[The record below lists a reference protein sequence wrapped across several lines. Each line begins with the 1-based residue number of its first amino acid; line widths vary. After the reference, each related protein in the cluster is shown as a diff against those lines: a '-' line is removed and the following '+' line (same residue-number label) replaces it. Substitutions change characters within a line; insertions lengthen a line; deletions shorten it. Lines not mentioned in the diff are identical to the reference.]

1 MKKQRI
7 LASLLCSVIFGGGL
21 ALAQQTPPPSEPP
34 AATEPATPVASQA
47 PAGPVAQ
54 PPAATPPPSVGQ
66 TAQAV
71 VQGVTAAATESA
83 GTMAAG
89 GKSLADQGRGLW
101 SDILLPLW
109 QRLASA
115 VPGVVKAVLVLLI
128 FWVVAVLVGA
138 GVRKALGMTRLDDR
152 AVEDW
157 GLGGMLT
164 TAEGKRRSL
173 EGSAGSLVKWLI
185 LLVGFV
191 AFFQALDLAMV
202 AGPLQGIVSEIVGIV
217 PNLLQAALILLV
229 VWIIA
234 SLLRL
239 VVSRG
244 LGAVGFD
251 EKAARFIP
259 EREVK
264 GETVRPSGLIGKVVF
279 YVVLLFGLPP
289 FLDALGQ
296 RALVS
301 PLSDMLDKILAFLPN
316 VVAAAL
322 IFLLGHVIATVV
334 REVVTN
340 LLAAAGAD
348 AGARRLGLGKAF
360 DKLEVSKIAGAISYF
375 FIIVPVIG
383 AAVDSL
389 GIRAVSEPVTATLE
403 TILAA
408 VPLLF
413 VAGIVVGVGYFL
425 ARIVSRIVG
434 SFLEGVGFD
443 LLPEKLGLDFL
454 RSESPRAR
462 PSAVVASVVMV
473 AIILLTAQ
481 QALATIGLTQLS
493 DLLGRLMGYLPQVV
507 VALVVIF
514 AALVLSAWAGRLA
527 AATFGEQRRGRI
539 LTAVTRYA
547 ILFFGFGIGLNELG
561 VGEALV
567 TVAVAAVLGGAALAL
582 GLAFGLG
589 GREHA
594 KRLIEETEGSGS

>member
-1 MKKQRI
+1 MKRQRI
-7 LASLLCSVIFGGGL
+7 LVSFLGSLLLAGGL
-21 ALAQQTPPPSEPP
+21 AIAQQAPPASQPPP
-34 AATEPATPVASQA
+34 AAEPATPVASGPPATA
-47 PAGPVAQ
+47 PAA
-54 PPAATPPPSVGQ
+54 SVGQ

-71 VQGVTAAATESA
+71 AQGVTAAATESGETLA
-83 GTMAAG
+83 EG
-89 GKSLADQGRGLW
+89 GRSLAEQGRGLW
-101 SDILLPLW
+101 SEILMPLW

-115 VPGVVKAVLVLLI
+115 VPGVAKAVLVLLI

-164 TAEGKRRSL
+164 TSGGKTRSL
-173 EGSAGSLVKWLI
+173 EKSAGTLVKWFI

-202 AGPLQGIVSEIVGIV
+202 AGPLQGIVTEIAGVV
-217 PNLLQAALILLV
+217 PNILQAAVILLV
-229 VWIIA
+229 FWVIA

-239 VVSRG
+239 VVTRA

-264 GETVRPSGLIGKVVF
+264 GEVVRPSGLVGKVVF

-316 VVAAAL
+316 VVAAAV
-322 IFLLGHVIATVV
+322 IFFLGHLIATVV

-348 AGARRLGLGKAF
+348 AGAKRLGLGEAF
-360 DKLEVSKIAGAISYF
+360 EKLKVSQIAGSIIYF

-389 GIRAVSEPVTATLE
+389 GIRSVSEPVTATLE
-403 TILAA
+403 TLLAA

-434 SFLEGVGFD
+434 SFLAGVGFD

-493 DLLGRLMGYLPQVV
+493 DLLGRFMGYLPQVV
-507 VALVVIF
+507 VALVVMG

-527 AATFGEQRRGRI
+527 AATFGEQRRGRV
-539 LTAVTRYA
+539 LTAITRYA

-594 KRLIEETEGSGS
+594 KRLIEETDGS